1 MESSG
6 SSSTMDAQESPQID
20 RSAEERMLLA
30 WMGLNNSQRN
40 EGTDR
45 ANGTGYSAICSALDK
60 KWFRLAH
67 QFILEGAG
75 LEIKNEQ
82 GDTPLILAT
91 KIKEVDIV
99 RALIS
104 KNVNVNTLN
113 DKGESALFWAV
124 KGGSVEIAKML
135 LDAGAD
141 KTFTDK
147 FSRNLLIQ
155 AITQDMDEMVLFLLS
170 RGVSATQR
178 DMSECTPLFWAVAR
192 GKKEYVEAIL
202 AQENVDPIIYDRSG
216 NTPLHIAVRINDE
229 DIINMLLRH
238 GASVHVVNGK
248 GETPI
253 ITAAIHMS
261 NDAVEP
267 LLEAGAQPHMPGFN
281 TMSASQYAEFHDL
294 KLMTQLFQQH
304 VRPQQ
309 HSAKRQRT
317 ACHDPSNAAA
327 QL

>member
-6 SSSTMDAQESPQID
+6 SSSTMDTQESPQID

-82 GDTPLILAT
+82 GNTPLIMAT
-91 KIKEVDIV
+91 MIKETDIV
-99 RALIS
+99 RALLS
-104 KNVNVNTLN
+104 KNVNVNALN

-155 AITQDMDEMVLFLLS
+155 AITQDMDEMVFFLLS

-192 GKKEYVEAIL
+192 EKKEYVEAIL
-202 AQENVDPIIYDRSG
+202 AEKNVDTNIYDKGG
-216 NTPLHIAVRINDE
+216 NTPLHIAVRVDNE
-229 DIINMLLRH
+229 EIISMLLCH
-238 GASVHVVNGK
+238 GASVHVVNGN

-253 ITAAIHMS
+253 ITAAIHRA

-267 LLEAGAQPHMPGFN
+267 LLEAGAQPHMPGFG
-281 TMSASQYAEFHDL
+281 TKSASQYAEFYDL
-294 KLMTQLFQQH
+294 KLMSELFQQH
-304 VRPQQ
+304 VKPQQ

-317 ACHDPSNAAA
+317 ALHDPSDTAA